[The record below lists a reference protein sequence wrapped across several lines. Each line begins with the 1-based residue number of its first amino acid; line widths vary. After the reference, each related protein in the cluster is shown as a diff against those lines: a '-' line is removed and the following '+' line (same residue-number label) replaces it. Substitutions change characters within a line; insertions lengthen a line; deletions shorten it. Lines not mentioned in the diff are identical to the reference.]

1 MSSLRQV
8 TSANPFSFFTPK
20 PKEHRRSEV
29 PEPADDELLNLDI
42 DAALFPCG
50 KPDHETDEAFQNL
63 RQNAERVIQQFQ
75 GAYKLRTFALHETL
89 AVKQIQH
96 EEQEESAARLK
107 EIKYQLDAMAA
118 RVEQQDRQMRALAE
132 ELENEKRKRRQENEE
147 WRRNERAGNN
157 ETENNAP
164 HRVSDSSSV
173 DMRRLKQTSA
183 GTLSSDSGF
192 ESGDESIAEST
203 LSKRNEDHV
212 AAGVAQPSSSNA
224 TTPTTPTVL
233 MSPASPVQSNETKP
247 SSTGRVHQ
255 SPSRS
260 SAYDRVM
267 KASSGLGSSLTGL
280 MTTSRCSN
288 CYGLSSAEAWSVV
301 SMLKDEN
308 KALKNRMSE
317 LEDAMEECITLVGG

>member
-8 TSANPFSFFTPK
+8 TSANPFSFFAPK
-20 PKEHRRSEV
+20 PKEDRLFKV

-42 DAALFPCG
+42 DAALFPRG
-50 KPDHETDEAFQNL
+50 KPDHDADEAFQSL
-63 RQNAERVIQQFQ
+63 RLNAEKVIQQFQ

-89 AVKQIQH
+89 AVKQTQQ

-107 EIKYQLDAMAA
+107 EIKAQLDAMAA

-132 ELENEKRKRRQENEE
+132 ELEQEERKRREEHDE
-147 WRRNERAGNN
+147 WRRSETVRNN
-157 ETENNAP
+157 ETENNAQ
-164 HRVSDSSSV
+164 HRASESSV

-203 LSKRNEDHV
+203 MSKRNEDNV
-212 AAGVAQPSSSNA
+212 PPGVTQPSSSNT

-233 MSPASPVQSNETKP
+233 MSSASPARLQETKAL
-247 SSTGRVHQ
+247 STGRAQQ

-267 KASSGLGSSLTGL
+267 KASSGLGSSLTGF

-317 LEDAMEECITLVGG
+317 LEDAVEECITLVGG